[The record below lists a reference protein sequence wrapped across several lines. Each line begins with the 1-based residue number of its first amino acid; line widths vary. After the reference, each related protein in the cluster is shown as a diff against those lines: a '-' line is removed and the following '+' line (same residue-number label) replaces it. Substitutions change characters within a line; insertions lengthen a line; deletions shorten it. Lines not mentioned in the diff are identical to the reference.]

1 MSLSLMSVA
10 GAILTLLFT
19 LPLTSSTAQ
28 ALPHSFTPSQS
39 HTSTWIP
46 PPVQHMPT
54 PEFPFFYPSIQKTFG
69 TVTVVSILIPA
80 SQEHGLDYYVP
91 GYMGANTMF
100 TISKRTHPYVYG
112 EKFSVPIVELD
123 NVSVAAGHFS
133 IDDWRLLPRARRP
146 ACFISARHPVVRV
159 AYGTTRV
166 IYLYTLSYHL
176 IINNVT
182 VVSCL
187 QIGSSYILLLP
198 TRV

>member
-1 MSLSLMSVA
+1 
-10 GAILTLLFT
+10 
-19 LPLTSSTAQ
+19 
-28 ALPHSFTPSQS
+28 
-39 HTSTWIP
+39 
-46 PPVQHMPT
+46 MPT

-69 TVTVVSILIPA
+69 TVTVVSIIIPA

-100 TISKRTHPYVYG
+100 TFSKRTHPYVYG

-159 AYGTTRV
+159 AYVYACMCIMYHTSYV
-166 IYLYTLSYHL
+166 YLYTLSYHL
-176 IINNVT
+176 IINNIV
-182 VVSCL
+182 